1 MGQHT
6 LISWTFL
13 GKKELGLRRVV
24 NLIIALKKPLQI
36 ITSRIN
42 IGLMALV
49 RHKGLNR
56 DIVVELQV
64 KRKDG
69 GKEWSSIEWKSP

>member
-1 MGQHT
+1 MEQHT
-6 LISWTFL
+6 LISWTFK
-13 GKKELGLRRVV
+13 GKKELGLRSVV
-24 NLIIALKKPLQI
+24 NLIIAVKKPLQI
-36 ITSRIN
+36 IISQIN
-42 IGLMALV
+42 IGLMVVV

-69 GKEWSSIEWKSP
+69 DKEWSSIECKSP